1 MATQED
7 MYRESQR
14 TASEAAKTT
23 EELQKIVRELEQARN
38 NPTQDPEALKLLE
51 EQRDAAVYA
60 VAAADEAN
68 NKAERRE
75 EIERRLLGQTEK
87 QYDEMLEQRKVAEEA
102 KKEMEEIEAVLGEDA
117 KNNKQYQEAQKRYN
131 KEQLKAQKAERKRSL
146 FQRFKDTKEDKGT
159 GAAIGELAGRGKDLA
174 GKALSK
180 IFEPIKGLFSKFAA
194 VFSVFLLG
202 LVALVNSPMFETIKK
217 ALFDFVDFFAENVY
231 PVLVDLKN
239 FFLNTIVPALIKIK
253 DDVMP
258 IFKQLYDD
266 VLKPVYDAFIAFMGK
281 EGGGLDILMEGLKKQ
296 FENFKNIFQNVV
308 DLLKGIVTGDF
319 KLIKESVANLGANVL
334 KAIKDYVDT
343 VLKFILSAF
352 GVEGEGKTGT
362 EMLGNVV
369 SDFFKSIVDAV
380 MNIFDGVMRGV
391 QTAVRAVAGD
401 TIGDAIFGKRDVRDM
416 TAEERLE
423 ESKDLK
429 DDLKDKEE
437 DVEDAAKETEKA
449 EKKLKEIQEEKAK
462 LEAKGDTLDN
472 RQKSRLNQLKKSE
485 ASAEEK
491 LTAKR
496 LDEKEARD
504 ELTADK
510 ERIRKL
516 EEANLPTKGQSK
528 ELNEKQMEKAAN
540 DNKSGT
546 ALVDASTKTV
556 NEAPKTE
563 NNTTTPPSMRPSG
576 STGELAMGAGSMTGG
591 AYL

>member
-1 MATQED
+1 MAATIDDLLNEV
-7 MYRESQR
+7 RG
-14 TASEAAKTT
+14 
-23 EELQKIVRELEQARN
+23 VREGQETSNDEAREQA
-38 NPTQDPEALKLLE
+38 
-51 EQRDAAVYA
+51 
-60 VAAADEAN
+60 
-68 NKAERRE
+68 ER
-75 EIERRLLGQTEK
+75 ERRLLGQTEK
-87 QYDEMLEQRKVAEEA
+87 QYQEMLDQRKRTEEA
-102 KKEMEEIEAVLGEDA
+102 KKEMNELESILGEDA
-117 KNNKQYQEAQKRYN
+117 KNNRQYQEAQKRYN

-159 GAAIGELAGRGKDLA
+159 GAAIGELAAGGKDLA

-180 IFEPIKGLFSKFAA
+180 IFEPIKGLFGKFAA
-194 VFSVFLLG
+194 VFSVFLIG
-202 LVALVNSPMFETIKK
+202 LVAIVNSPMFEKIKQL
-217 ALFDFVDFFAENVY
+217 LFDFVDFFAENVY

-266 VLKPVYDAFIAFMGK
+266 VLKPIYDAFIAFMGK

-319 KLIKESVANLGANVL
+319 KLIKESVSNLGKNIL
-334 KAIKDYVDT
+334 KAIKDTIDT
-343 VLKFILSAF
+343 ALKFVLSLF
-352 GVEGEGKTGT
+352 GVEGKGKTGT

-369 SDFFKSIVDAV
+369 SNFFKSIVDAV
-380 MNIFDGVMRGV
+380 MNIFDGVIRGV
-391 QTAVRAVAGD
+391 QSAVRAVAGD

-423 ESKDLK
+423 ESEDLK

-437 DVEDAAKETEKA
+437 DVEDAAKETGKA

-462 LEAKGDTLDN
+462 LEAKGDTLN
-472 RQKSRLNQLKKSE
+472 NQQKRRLNQLKKSE

-576 STGELAMGAGSMTGG
+576 STGQLAMGAGSMAG
-591 AYL
+591 AFD

>member
-1 MATQED
+1 MAATIDDLLNELRLSRQGQE
-7 MYRESQR
+7 
-14 TASEAAKTT
+14 ASNDEA
-23 EELQKIVRELEQARN
+23 REQA
-38 NPTQDPEALKLLE
+38 
-51 EQRDAAVYA
+51 
-60 VAAADEAN
+60 
-68 NKAERRE
+68 ER
-75 EIERRLLGQTEK
+75 ERRLLGQSEK

-102 KKEMEEIEAVLGEDA
+102 KKEMEEIESVLGEDA

-146 FQRFKDTKEDKGT
+146 FQRFKDTKEEKGT
-159 GAAIGELAGRGKDLA
+159 GAAIGQLAAGGKDLA
-174 GKALSK
+174 GKALGK

-194 VFSVFLLG
+194 VFSVFLIG
-202 LVALVNSPMFETIKK
+202 LVAIVNSPMFEKIKQL
-217 ALFDFVDFFAENVY
+217 LFDFVDFFAENVY

-319 KLIKESVANLGANVL
+319 ELIKESVANLGKNIL
-334 KAIKDYVDT
+334 KAIKDMIDT
-343 VLKFILSAF
+343 SLKFILSAF

-423 ESKDLK
+423 ESEDLK
-429 DDLKDKEE
+429 GDLKDKEK
-437 DVEDAAKETEKA
+437 DVTKAAKETGKA
-449 EKKLKEIQEEKAK
+449 EEELTELREKQATEKAK
-462 LEAKGDTLDN
+462 LEAKGDQISGRD
-472 RQKSRLNQLKKSE
+472 RKRLNALRRNE
-485 ASAEEK
+485 ELAEKE
-491 LTAKR
+491 LIAKQ
-496 LDEKEARD
+496 LDEKKARD

-540 DNKSGT
+540 DNKSGN

-563 NNTTTPPSMRPSG
+563 VNTTTPPSMRPSG
-576 STGELAMGAGSMTGG
+576 STGQLANGNGSMTGG

>member
-1 MATQED
+1 MATQDD
-7 MYRESQR
+7 MYRESQKT
-14 TASEAAKTT
+14 TAELQRVVGLLEAAK
-23 EELQKIVRELEQARN
+23 KRESGLPKNRAAVVKKLEQSKK
-38 NPTQDPEALKLLE
+38 EAEKANE
-51 EQRDAAVYA
+51 TAV
-60 VAAADEAN
+60 
-68 NKAERRE
+68 RRE
-75 EIERRLLGQTEK
+75 EIERKLLGQTEK
-87 QYDEMLEQRKVAEEA
+87 QYDEMLEQRKVTEKS
-102 KKEMEEIEAVLGEDA
+102 KKAMEEIEAVLGEDA
-117 KNNKQYQEAQKRYN
+117 KNNRQYQAAERLYKKQ
-131 KEQLKAQKAERKRSL
+131 QLKSQKLENRRSL

-159 GAAIGELAGRGKDLA
+159 RAAVGELAAGGKDLA
-174 GKALSK
+174 GKALGK
-180 IFEPIKGLFSKFAA
+180 LFEPLKKLFSKFAA
-194 VFSVFLLG
+194 VFSVFLIG
-202 LVALVNSPMFETIKK
+202 LVAIVNSPMFEKIKQL
-217 ALFDFVDFFAENVY
+217 LFDFVDFFAENVY

-266 VLKPVYDAFIAFMGK
+266 VLKPIYDAFINFMGK
-281 EGGGLDILMEGLKKQ
+281 EGGGLDIILEGLEKQ

-319 KLIKESVANLGANVL
+319 ELIKESVSNLGKNIL
-334 KAIKDYVDT
+334 KAIKDAIDT
-343 VLKFILSAF
+343 ALKFVLSLF
-352 GVEGEGKTGT
+352 GMEGEGKTGT

-369 SDFFKSIVDAV
+369 DNFFKKIVDGV
-380 MNIFDGVMRGV
+380 MNIFDYVMRGV
-391 QTAVRAVAGD
+391 QSAVRAVAGD
-401 TIGDAIFGKRDVRDM
+401 TIGDKIFGKRDVRDM

-429 DDLKDKEE
+429 DDLEDKEK
-437 DVEDAAKETEKA
+437 DVTKAAEETEKA
-449 EKKLKEIQEEKAK
+449 ETRLKDIQTEKAK
-462 LEAKGDTLDN
+462 LEAKGDTLN
-472 RQKSRLNQLKKSE
+472 NQQKRRLTQLKKSE

-504 ELTADK
+504 ELAADK
-510 ERIRKL
+510 QRIQKL

-576 STGELAMGAGSMTGG
+576 STGQLAMGAGSMAG
-591 AYL
+591 AFD